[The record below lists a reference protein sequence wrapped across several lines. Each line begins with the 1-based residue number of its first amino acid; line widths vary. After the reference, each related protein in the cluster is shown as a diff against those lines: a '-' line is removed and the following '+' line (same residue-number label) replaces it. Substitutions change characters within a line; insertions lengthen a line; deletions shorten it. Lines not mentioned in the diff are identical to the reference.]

1 MKSVRQRSSGLVASF
16 WKPSV
21 FSSSLKASTAAKARK
36 MRWNLRRPPQQ
47 RRAGACV
54 SALTTAK
61 HAFARRV
68 LLATARF
75 PRGVAAGVDTQP
87 GRV

>member
-1 MKSVRQRSSGLVASF
+1 
-16 WKPSV
+16 
-21 FSSSLKASTAAKARK
+21 